1 MQASRQLASDEEE
14 GDMKNPWMKF
24 YPSDWR
30 GDAKLRMCSIAA
42 RGLWLEMLAIAHEA
56 EEYGCVTIN
65 GKSPTNLQLA
75 KMVGEDESWV
85 TQWVTE
91 LENSG
96 VFSRTSDGVI
106 YSRRM
111 VRDYKKAEVSRENGK
126 NGGSSKHKKNK
137 ADLDLGNLKPT
148 QQLTHNEKSGNQIS
162 ESLVSKIEPDDLAP
176 DTRYQIPDKDTV
188 PNGTGDE
195 GSPLVLDIGKRT
207 WDFGYDLLAGYDI
220 PKLTA
225 GKLLGKWLKTAGSI
239 DRLYEVLQE
248 AAKERRGEIVPYV
261 EACIAEKKGGA
272 GRVLVDKLYA
282 FQGGPMPR
290 GTAEFQIEGWSKT
303 LGADFVAEQM
313 LKAKSDGWSREK
325 LVKHLDDLAHGKT
338 RDNYAQQTKVSVPI
352 IQAEDQNW
360 IVVKAKYLKEKPEAR
375 SWLGETVRSV
385 YVNDTAV
392 KIRAT
397 SRTAVEKIQEYAPR
411 LLELFKAQK
420 PGIEIVEVGL

>member
-1 MQASRQLASDEEE
+1 
-14 GDMKNPWMKF
+14 MKLPWMKF

-56 EEYGCVTIN
+56 DEYGYVTIN
-65 GKSPTNLQLA
+65 GKAPTNSQLA

-96 VFSRTSDGVI
+96 IFSRTSDGVI

-207 WDFGYDLLAGYDI
+207 WDFGYELLASYEI
-220 PKLTA
+220 PKSKA
-225 GKLLGKWLKTAGSI
+225 GPLLGKWKDDAGSVE
-239 DRLYEVLQE
+239 RLLEVLTE
-248 AAKERRGEIVPYV
+248 AGKDRRGEIVPYIQ
-261 EACIAEKKGGA
+261 ACLAEKKKPTVKGL
-272 GRVLVDKLYA
+272 GRNL
-282 FQGGPMPR
+282 QSMR
-290 GTAEFQIEGWSKT
+290 GSPFSNDNAEFHVEGWAKILGLESVSTELQRAKSGGWDRAKT
-303 LGADFVAEQM
+303 IEHLDSLAAGKTRESYEKPKEIAVSAPPVENQHWANVRDRLCTEDP
-313 LKAKSDGWSREK
+313 KAKSWLGDM
-325 LVKHLDDLAHGKT
+325 VKA
-338 RDNYAQQTKVSVPI
+338 VSV
-352 IQAEDQNW
+352 N
-360 IVVKAKYLKEKPEAR
+360 
-375 SWLGETVRSV
+375 SST
-385 YVNDTAV
+385 V
-392 KIRAT
+392 KIRAA
-397 SRTAVEKIQEYAPR
+397 SRVGAEQIEKYTPR
-411 LLELFKAQK
+411 LLEIFQVEK